1 MSTNL
6 YDIYKK
12 VYIRNR
18 DSINKSSLTQLYAE
32 SMAIAAKGILEKIT
46 LKSVKNFEVIE
57 KGYLSC
63 VDVKATHPIANDFY
77 LAIRSK
83 DFYVENPPIN
93 TFRTGRI
100 ATDGI
105 VYFLKSSD
113 KPRQLKIGYTTQ
125 DIYLRMNQIRNRHKL
140 TDIDVHFY
148 ISTNKASELEG
159 ALHDSLKLARVSGR
173 VEKNDS
179 TEWFFIDRDR
189 VVNALSMAAQ
199 NCEAS
204 VNVEWASAYYK
215 KLLVT
220 KFNCD

>member
-63 VDVKATHPIANDFY
+63 FDVKATHPIANDFY
-77 LAIRSK
+77 NAIRSK

-93 TFRTGRI
+93 AFRTGRI

-199 NCEAS
+199 SCEAS